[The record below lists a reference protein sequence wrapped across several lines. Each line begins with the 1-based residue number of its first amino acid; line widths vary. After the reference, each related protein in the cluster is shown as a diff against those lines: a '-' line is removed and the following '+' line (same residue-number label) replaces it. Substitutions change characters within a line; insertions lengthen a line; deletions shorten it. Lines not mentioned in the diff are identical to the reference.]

1 MLEPCD
7 VYFGFK
13 RVGVFIIMLKQ
24 KLKIL
29 MASAEIAPFAKVG
42 GLADVVGS
50 LPPAL
55 KRLGCDVRLVMPLY
69 GLIDCQKYRLKKIG
83 SDIEIYFGN
92 GLARINLW
100 QAKLPGSNVI
110 IYFIDAPK
118 YFGSKKIYAS
128 KNNTERFLFFSLAAL
143 YILPT
148 IKFKPDV
155 IHCHDF
161 HTALIPN
168 LLKVSRYAY
177 FKNIKTL
184 FTIHNLNYQGKTEV
198 EVLLTGNLT
207 KNSLQSL
214 TKDAQDGDI
223 NFMVQGV
230 LNAGLINT
238 VSPAYAKEITTSIY
252 GASLDNIIK
261 KRKNDLYGIL
271 NGIDTKFFN
280 PGKDKFIKQK
290 YSIKTLNKK
299 IANKLTLQKQLGLP
313 PDKNIALIGFIS
325 RLVWQKG
332 IELITEIAGTRHGAS
347 LQCQFVILGT
357 GQKKYEK
364 QLKQLTKKYPDKFS
378 AQIKFDIKLAQ
389 QIYAGSDMFLMPSRF
404 EPCGLGQM
412 IAMRYGAVPIAR
424 ATGGLDDTIN
434 TKVGFKFNDFSA
446 EALLKTLQKAL
457 RVYYNQPKKWR
468 DLQINGMKKDFSWD
482 NSAKEYLKLYKKLAY
497 A

>member
-1 MLEPCD
+1 
-7 VYFGFK
+7 
-13 RVGVFIIMLKQ
+13 MLKQ

-55 KRLGCDVRLVMPLY
+55 KKLDCDVRLVMPLY
-69 GLIDCQKYRLKKIG
+69 GLVDSKKYQLKKIG

-92 GLARINLW
+92 GLAKINLW
-100 QAKLPGSNVI
+100 QSKLPGSSVI
-110 IYFIDAPK
+110 VYFIEVPK
-118 YFGSKKIYAS
+118 FFGAKEVYVK
-128 KNNTERFLFFSLAAL
+128 KNNAERFLFFSLASL

-155 IHCHDF
+155 IHCHDS
-161 HTALIPN
+161 HIALIPN

-184 FTIHNLNYQGKTEV
+184 FTIHNLNYQGKSEI

-207 KNSLQSL
+207 KDSLKSL

-238 VSPAYAKEITTSIY
+238 VSPTYAKEITTSIY

-280 PGKDKFIKQK
+280 PSKDKFIKQK
-290 YSIKTLNKK
+290 YSIKTLNKR

-313 PDKNIALIGFIS
+313 LDKNIALIGFIS

-332 IELITEIAGTRHGAS
+332 LELITEEIVKNSG
-347 LQCQFVILGT
+347 CQFAILGT
-357 GQKKYEK
+357 GQLKYEK
-364 QLKQLTKKYPDKFS
+364 HLKKLTKKYPDKFS

-389 QIYAGSDMFLMPSRF
+389 QVYAGSDMFLMPSRF

-457 RVYYNQPKKWR
+457 RVYYNQPEKWR
-468 DLQINGMKKDFSWD
+468 NLQINGMKKDFSWD